1 MSSLIRVEEA
11 RSVLPFKRAVAFA
24 LAAFCAGGITIG
36 ARAQDAP
43 PADTTNGKRVY
54 LNDNCFTCHGRAGQ
68 GGAYNGPAPPLA
80 KTAMPFEGFLGQI
93 RNPSNDM
100 PAYSA
105 QVMTDQAVADI
116 YAYVQ
121 SLPGLRE
128 AKDIAILKD

>member
-1 MSSLIRVEEA
+1 MSSVTSVEKMRPVQRFE
-11 RSVLPFKRAVAFA
+11 RAFAFA
-24 LAAFCAGGITIG
+24 LAAVCAGAMAIG

-43 PADTTNGKRVY
+43 HGDAVNGKRLY

-68 GGAYNGPAPPLA
+68 GGAFNGPAPVLA

-100 PAYSA
+100 PAYAA
-105 QVMTDQAVADI
+105 QVLPDQAVADI
-116 YAYVQ
+116 YAYMQ
-121 SLPGLRE
+121 SLPGPRA